1 MVGSGYGTNFYLPF
15 RPQTILIKRWG
26 TPMAALLTCSWL
38 DRASK
43 QNENGR
49 NHRGKYVDKA
59 KNMQVKMSNDY

>member
-1 MVGSGYGTNFYLPF
+1 
-15 RPQTILIKRWG
+15 
-26 TPMAALLTCSWL
+26 MAALLTCSWL